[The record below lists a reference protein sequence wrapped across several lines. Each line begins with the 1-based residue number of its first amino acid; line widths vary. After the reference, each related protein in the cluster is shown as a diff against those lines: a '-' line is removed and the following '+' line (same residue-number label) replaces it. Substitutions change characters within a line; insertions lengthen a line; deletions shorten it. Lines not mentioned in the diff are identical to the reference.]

1 MDKKTKQKV
10 FSKRELIKYSP
21 QRAYFGKL
29 TGAALATA
37 YGQFRQSQDWEKPIT
52 SARIS
57 VGKISGGVICHALW
71 NEMSYNPARFGKVSP
86 FMYNG
91 KEDIYHFCRNGV
103 PENFPGFEIVEKL
116 RHKMIDFM
124 MLNGRDKGSWYD
136 NIDTQNGYVI
146 IRLINGHSDDN
157 YKVLTLLREMIRIVI
172 SQNLEDFNRKSYRIQ
187 MLKVIDSRHPNG
199 VRGNNLT
206 TTQKPTVS
214 AFPRE
219 MTQAEKEEERL
230 DGAEA
235 QAQITLDNY
244 KYVPLDQYTQACED
258 LQKIADERLSKTK

>member
-1 MDKKTKQKV
+1 MDKKTKQKI

-37 YGQFRQSQDWEKPIT
+37 FGQFKQSQDWEKPIT
-52 SARIS
+52 SARVN

-103 PENFPGFEIVEKL
+103 PESFPGFEIIEKL

-124 MLNGRDKGSWYD
+124 VLNGRNKGCWYD
-136 NIDTQNGYVI
+136 NIDTESGYVV

-157 YKVLTLLREMIRIVI
+157 YKALSLLREMIRIVVT
-172 SQNLEDFNRKSYRIQ
+172 QNLEDFKHKAYRVQ
-187 MLKVIDSRHPNG
+187 MLNVIDKRHPNG
-199 VRGNNLT
+199 VRDE
-206 TTQKPTVS
+206 KAVVIPTV
-214 AFPRE
+214 FPRE
-219 MTQAEKEEERL
+219 MTPEEKEEDRL
-230 DGAEA
+230 DRAEE
-235 QAQITLDNY
+235 QAQITAENR
-244 KYVPLDQYTQACED
+244 KYVSSAQYRQARSD
-258 LQKIADERLSKTK
+258 LKEIADIKRQKTK